1 MLSVFG
7 VSNTDYLVATATDS
21 DGNTSEA
28 SSDAAAGT
36 VAVDIE
42 KSTNGFDADAPTGPN
57 VAAGDDNENGLL
69 DPGETWTYTADGRA
83 LAGPNAGTAT
93 VRGDPVDGQGEPIA
107 DLDDVTDKDDGHYFG
122 VPPQS
127 DDPNEPPTDD
137 THEEPTDDTNEPPID
152 DPHEE
157 PTDDTNEPPTDDT
170 PEEPIDDTDDEGA
183 EDPLWSVDPVP
194 PPVEAIWELPVT
206 WSTMLGGDTL
216 GGGVPEVVEPPPDA
230 AVGVPDALQPM
241 APAPAALEG
250 VSEGPQ
256 QLLLAMAGSTTP
268 TVYRSDPGDPPPPE
282 RPTQLGE
289 VPTGLPGPSFPAG
302 AAEKLWA
309 AGRGYVWW
317 LLIPAATLLASL
329 ALWYRQ
335 RSKRAPSSSSCPR
348 RRRVDTPEVSSP
360 SDELISVSLRN
371 SGVNHVCR
379 K

>member
-127 DDPNEPPTDD
+127 DDPPPESKLMQAIKMWRADRSPGLT
-137 THEEPTDDTNEPPID
+137 PPQ
-152 DPHEE
+152 
-157 PTDDTNEPPTDDT
+157 
-170 PEEPIDDTDDEGA
+170 
-183 EDPLWSVDPVP
+183 L
-194 PPVEAIWELPVT
+194 
-206 WSTMLGGDTL
+206 ST
-216 GGGVPEVVEPPPDA
+216 A
-230 AVGVPDALQPM
+230 FA
-241 APAPAALEG
+241 
-250 VSEGPQ
+250 
-256 QLLLAMAGSTTP
+256 P
-268 TVYRSDPGDPPPPE
+268 TVLWCGE
-282 RPTQLGE
+282 RVE
-289 VPTGLPGPSFPAG
+289 
-302 AAEKLWA
+302 EKLSWGVTSCCEY
-309 AGRGYVWW
+309 GR
-317 LLIPAATLLASL
+317 TLCTTFLQDS
-329 ALWYRQ
+329 
-335 RSKRAPSSSSCPR
+335 
-348 RRRVDTPEVSSP
+348 TPLG
-360 SDELISVSLRN
+360 D
-371 SGVNHVCR
+371 
-379 K
+379 